1 MKTFLTKKAWP
12 VVAGLLTAFIIMM
25 VFEYVNSLFFPLP
38 EGLNIYDPSAV
49 QAFTDSL
56 PWTVYILVLLGWML
70 GAFKAGRVTTY
81 LARENTYRLSCIVG
95 IILTV
100 LGGINN
106 FLIGHDLV
114 FNIIGLPMFIIFTY
128 LGHKYLRRTHMARG
142 WSV

>member
-1 MKTFLTKKAWP
+1 MKSFLTTKAWP

-70 GAFKAGRVTTY
+70 GAFKAGCVTIY
-81 LARENTYRLSCIVG
+81 LAHESTYRLSFIVG
-95 IILTV
+95 IILTI

-106 FLIGHDLV
+106 MLIGHDIV
-114 FNIIGLPMFIIFTY
+114 FNIIGLPMFVIFTY
-128 LGHKYLRRTHMARG
+128 LGHKYLRRVHVARG
-142 WSV
+142 WSA